1 MQIRIKLEALVE
13 EMLDG
18 QILLEE
24 ALSEFERLYIE
35 RALSRQQRH
44 LSRTADMLGIH
55 RNTLAKRVASYH
67 EHSRVAPPRAKR
79 LSR

>member
-1 MQIRIKLEALVE
+1 MQIRSRLEALVE

-24 ALSEFERLYIE
+24 ALAEFERLYIQK
-35 RALSRQQRH
+35 ALLRQQKH
-44 LSRTADMLGIH
+44 LSRTAHMLGIH
-55 RNTLAKRVASYH
+55 RNTLAKRVAAYH
-67 EHSRVAPPRAKR
+67 QTGRVPPAGTKR

>member
-1 MQIRIKLEALVE
+1 VQIRSQLEALVE

-24 ALSEFERLYIE
+24 AMSEFERLYIQK
-35 RALSRQQRH
+35 ALSRQQKH

-55 RNTLAKRVASYH
+55 RNTLAKRVASYRQRG
-67 EHSRVAPPRAKR
+67 RVAPTQAKR

>member
-1 MQIRIKLEALVE
+1 MQIRSRLEALVE

-24 ALSEFERLYIE
+24 ALSEFERLYIQK
-35 RALSRQQRH
+35 ALLRQQKH
-44 LSRTADMLGIH
+44 LSRTANMLGIH
-55 RNTLAKRVASYH
+55 RNTLAKRVAAYH
-67 EHSRVAPPRAKR
+67 QRGRVAPPAAKR